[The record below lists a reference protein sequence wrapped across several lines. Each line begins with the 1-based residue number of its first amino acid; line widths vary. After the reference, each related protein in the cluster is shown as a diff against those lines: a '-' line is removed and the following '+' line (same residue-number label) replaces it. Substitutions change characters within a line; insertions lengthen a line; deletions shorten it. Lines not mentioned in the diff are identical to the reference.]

1 VTSTSVVYHPRNS
14 EILIMPRTPIAHTLG
29 ELEKLVASVTPEDRA
44 RVSAIGPAYEK
55 LQKYVERIHQLVTVR
70 DFHEA
75 RKQEATRELQELLE
89 VARKAATVVRVGL
102 KEDMGHDNEELLR
115 LNIKPFRAR
124 RRRKKSGETPEEQG
138 SPPSE
143 EPST

>member
-1 VTSTSVVYHPRNS
+1 VTRTSVVYHPRNS
-14 EILIMPRTPIAHTLG
+14 EILIMPRTNIAHTLG
-29 ELEKLVASVTPEDRA
+29 ELEKLVESVTPEDRA
-44 RVSAIGPAYEK
+44 GVPAIGPAYEK
-55 LQKYVERIHQLVTVR
+55 LQKYVKRIHKLITLR

-102 KEDMGHDNEELLR
+102 KEDMGHDNEELQR
-115 LNIKPFRAR
+115 FHIKPLRAQT
-124 RRRKKSGETPEEQG
+124 RRKKSGETPEEQG

-143 EPST
+143 DSST